1 MQETSEHLKREVGA
15 WGLSANLVNI
25 MVGAGIYA
33 LPAIVAAGLGS
44 ASIFA
49 YLFCGFLITLVM
61 MCFAEIGSKI
71 TVSGGAYTY
80 IQSSFGP
87 YFGFLTVVLFVFSA
101 IAADA
106 AVANAMLDIMGSLF
120 PFFQSPPVRILVFLI
135 VFGGL
140 GYLNVRG
147 IKKGM
152 ALVKII
158 TITKLIPLLV
168 LLLFSWGHVSFNNL
182 SINSAPS
189 IIEFGEITL
198 ILFFAF
204 QGAESG
210 LSISGEVQNPK
221 KNIPKAIL
229 ISIVMV
235 LTLYILVQTVAQG
248 VLGDSLSNFKE
259 NPLSA
264 VANTVFGPFGFTIMA
279 VAAVISM
286 FGNLSSEILSLPRIL
301 FRASKDKV
309 LPLTFLAEVHPR
321 FSTPY
326 TAVITY
332 ATIGFFLASFGGFQQ
347 LAIISSASILLVY
360 LGVSLS
366 VIKTRR
372 NSIPLKSVTKGFRI
386 PGGYLIPILACLTI
400 FWLLSNLTKNEILG
414 IGLLILVLTLIYFFK
429 DAFRKKSLKNKKP

>member
-1 MQETSEHLKREVGA
+1 MQKTSEHLKREVGA

-25 MVGAGIYA
+25 MVGAGLYA

-49 YLFCGFLITLVM
+49 YFFCGFLIMLVM
-61 MCFAEIGSKI
+61 LCFAEIGSKI
-71 TVSGGAYTY
+71 TVSGGAYKY
-80 IQSSFGP
+80 IQHSFGP

-106 AVANAMLDIMGSLF
+106 AVANAMLDIIGSMF
-120 PFFQSPPVRILVFLI
+120 PFFRSPLVRILVFFI

-140 GYLNVRG
+140 AYVNVRG
-147 IKKGM
+147 IKEGM

-168 LLLFSWGHVSFNNL
+168 LVLFSWGHVSLSNL
-182 SINSAPS
+182 TINSMPS
-189 IIEFGEITL
+189 IVEFGEITL

-210 LSISGEVQNPK
+210 LSISGEVKNPK

-229 ISIVMV
+229 IGIIGV
-235 LTLYILVQTVAQG
+235 LILYILIQTVAQG
-248 VLGDSLSNFKE
+248 VLGNALANFKE

-264 VANTVFGPFGFTIMA
+264 VADAVFGPIGFTFMA
-279 VAAVISM
+279 VGAAVSM
-286 FGNLSSEILSLPRIL
+286 FGNLSSEVLSLPRIL

-309 LPLTFLAEVHPR
+309 LPLRSLAEVHAKY
-321 FSTPY
+321 STPY
-326 TAVITY
+326 LSVITY

-366 VIKTRR
+366 VIKMRK
-372 NSIPLKSVTKGFRI
+372 NDAHLKPTTNGFRI
-386 PGGYLIPILACLTI
+386 PGGYVIPVLACLTI
-400 FWLLSNLTKNEILG
+400 IWLLSNLSGNETLG
-414 IGLLILVLTLIYFFK
+414 IGLFILVLTIIYFLK
-429 DAFRKKSLKNKKP
+429 NMPWKKSMKRGN